1 MTSLSSLN
9 TFFSSLYRKTSI
21 FKILFLIYCRW
32 LGALLTVLFVMS
44 VTIILLNILIAQ
56 LSLTYEQV
64 QEDSLNCFTALRMQ
78 AVAIIEW
85 RGRFRFWVG
94 KTVTGIT

>member
-1 MTSLSSLN
+1 MSTQLIKPNYLV
-9 TFFSSLYRKTSI
+9 TFPPTQHHSFFRNLPP
-21 FKILFLIYCRW
+21 LFM
-32 LGALLTVLFVMS
+32 MS
-44 VTIILLNILIAQ
+44 VTIILLNILFAQ

-94 KTVTGIT
+94 TTVTEIT